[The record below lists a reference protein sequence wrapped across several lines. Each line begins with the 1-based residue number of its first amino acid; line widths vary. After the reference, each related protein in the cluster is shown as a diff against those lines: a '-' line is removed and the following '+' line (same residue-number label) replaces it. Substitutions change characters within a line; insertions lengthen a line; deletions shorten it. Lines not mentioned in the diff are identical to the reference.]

1 PPGMVG
7 ELWIGGTGVAAGYRN
22 RPDLT
27 AAAFVP
33 DPYEPGARCY
43 RTGDLVRWNADGL
56 LEFVGRADHQVKIRG
71 QRIELGEI
79 EAVLHAHPAVAQA
92 VVVVHGSGP
101 DASLVG
107 YLAPDRV
114 DLADVERHCRR
125 QLPDHLVPARWVR

>member
-1 PPGMVG
+1 
-7 ELWIGGTGVAAGYRN
+7 
-22 RPDLT
+22 
-27 AAAFVP
+27 
-33 DPYEPGARCY
+33 
-43 RTGDLVRWNADGL
+43 
-56 LEFVGRADHQVKIRG
+56 
-71 QRIELGEI
+71 LGEI

-125 QLPDHLVPARWVR
+125 QLPDHLVPARWVRLPTLPTTASGKVDRHALPPHRGRRRRRTTTHPPRTWRSSSPKPGARCWAWPTWGAAATSSPWAATR